1 MGFKEVLKPFVPKF
15 FFEMHNEM
23 RKIFR
28 SEEDITKYSFD
39 ETLDVKNDIQGKY
52 QHSGDLLELFANNK
66 NFLVHKWHHYI
77 PLYERYFSPFRG
89 RKIRFLEIGV
99 SKGGSLQMWRNY
111 FGQEATIFG
120 IDIDPECLKFSGL
133 AGEVRIGSQA
143 DKKFI
148 ESIVREMGG
157 VDVVLDDGSH
167 NMEHIRSSLEY
178 IFPQL
183 SDGGIY
189 MIEDLHSSY
198 WKGFGGGYRNSK
210 NFFGYVMDL
219 VDDMH
224 HWYHRKGLKHPDI
237 SKNCSGI
244 HVHDSIVVLEK
255 NTVYQPVHS
264 ENH

>member
-1 MGFKEVLKPFVPKF
+1 MGFKEILKPFVPKF

-23 RKIFR
+23 CKIFR

-39 ETLDVKNDIQGKY
+39 KTLDVKNDIQEKY

-89 RKIRFLEIGV
+89 RKMRFLEIGV

-143 DKKFI
+143 DKNFI

-167 NMEHIRSSLEY
+167 NMKDIRSSLEY

-198 WKGFGGGYRNSK
+198 WKSFGGGYRNSK